1 MRKKFEILLGWI
13 NTYCNLSIL
22 SMYADISIIWFV
34 FSGSPRKDDLLS
46 YHVWGS
52 VITEV
57 EIDTLT
63 GEKNIR
69 RYKDVYKTLNFK

>member
-1 MRKKFEILLGWI
+1 MCADTSLILF
-13 NTYCNLSIL
+13 
-22 SMYADISIIWFV
+22 D

-57 EIDTLT
+57 EIDMLT

-69 RYKDVYKTLNFK
+69 RYKDVVKTQIFEDFFFLLL